1 MSTQV
6 NAGSD
11 DLSQSRRRM
20 MHRMGSGRRTKRETT
35 VKTEEIL
42 HMKRS
47 STWRFIHKLK
57 VLSISDLFYSVDLTA
72 LWRRHVVWSHKDGKD
87 LLEIVTGRFATT
99 QIFLS
104 LLFAAE
110 VGTYFSP
117 SRIVTDVRNA
127 LRTGPYVGNPLRYA
141 TGIVLIVSIILT
153 GSAVLANYTALGV
166 FRCLGHEN
174 AAMVLRSDIGLYAA
188 QLPSRLT
195 FLSII
200 TFFAWNVMFWWV
212 NVEGYYKSSLAL
224 TILTVLLIGHVITTF
239 SAMGRVIMGT
249 SAMGHEPILPKG
261 TEEKLLPYELTN
273 VLLTETLISQ
283 DLQTKVNRQYRHN
296 FDKSK
301 HEDQS
306 TTQPEASYEASL
318 RCRHPDIQLETV
330 HEIILEN
337 EE

>member
-1 MSTQV
+1 VHELNPETMSTQV
-6 NAGSD
+6 NTGSD

-200 TFFAWNVMFWWV
+200 TFFAWNGMFRFRSTP
-212 NVEGYYKSSLAL
+212 EYKNKDIPLTAL
-224 TILTVLLIGHVITTF
+224 F
-239 SAMGRVIMGT
+239 SF
-249 SAMGHEPILPKG
+249 S
-261 TEEKLLPYELTN
+261 
-273 VLLTETLISQ
+273 
-283 DLQTKVNRQYRHN
+283 RH
-296 FDKSK
+296 
-301 HEDQS
+301 
-306 TTQPEASYEASL
+306 
-318 RCRHPDIQLETV
+318 
-330 HEIILEN
+330 
-337 EE
+337 